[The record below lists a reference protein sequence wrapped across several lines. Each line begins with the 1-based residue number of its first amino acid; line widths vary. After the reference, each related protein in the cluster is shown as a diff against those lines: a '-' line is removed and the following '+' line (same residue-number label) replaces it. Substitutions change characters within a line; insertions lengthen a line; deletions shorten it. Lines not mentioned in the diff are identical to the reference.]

1 MAYALDPV
9 VADYALPLA
18 AAALAGGLVGLEREL
33 RGHPA
38 GLRTHILVCLTAT
51 LLMLAATR
59 QMDWAGSF
67 PAEVVRIDPVRMA
80 HGVLTGIGF
89 LCGGVIFRHG
99 LSVHGLTTAASL
111 WITSALGVLFGVG
124 LYGLGLS
131 ATLIVLA
138 ALVGLRWVDERLPRE
153 RVTEI
158 TVGYLRDG
166 PPPADAFRALLTD
179 LGLRPGKLGHRL
191 CDDGRTVELMARMR
205 LRGGVR
211 GRDIAERLLA
221 DPRVVRF
228 EVLPDSD

>member
-1 MAYALDPV
+1 MDPAFYDVLVNYAAPIGT
-9 VADYALPLA
+9 
-18 AAALAGGLVGLEREL
+18 AALAGGLIGLEREW

-38 GLRTHILVCLTAT
+38 GLRTHLLVCLAST
-51 LLMLAATR
+51 LLMLAAVNQLAWSQT
-59 QMDWAGSF
+59 F

-80 HGVLTGIGF
+80 HGILTGVGF
-89 LCGGVIFRHG
+89 LCGGVIFRQG

-124 LYGLGLS
+124 FYGLAAAGT
-131 ATLIVLA
+131 AIVLL
-138 ALVGLRWVDERLPRE
+138 ALVALRWVDERLPRD

-158 TVGYLRDG
+158 TVGYVRTET
-166 PPPADAFRALLTD
+166 PAAESFRQLLAE
-179 LGLRPGKLGHRL
+179 LGLKPGKLGHRL
-191 CDDGRTVELMARMR
+191 CDDGRVVEVMVRMR

-228 EVLPDSD
+228 EVLPDHD